1 MLMLFLH
8 ELLLRQILS
17 PCGFILVWF
26 KLRTAVNNFIP
37 ITIQFHVGGCWL
49 PVQPVEKCLHIYSV
63 TPRITISSQAWFIRR
78 FDKCAPSLWV
88 NNIPPKRKG
97 ERQNTVISLDAS
109 SQVDP
114 HPLVE
119 NLQLWL
125 FHQLQI
131 HLRQLLSSLYFSTWW
146 VRRNGTFYYMPSW
159 SSYNISISF
168 LLL

>member
-1 MLMLFLH
+1 MLILLSIRMLMLFLH

-63 TPRITISSQAWFIRR
+63 TPRITISSQAWFICR

-97 ERQNTVISLDAS
+97 EKTEHCDFIRRFLSGGSTPISWKPSALIIPPTTNSLTSTAL
-109 SQVDP
+109 Q
-114 HPLVE
+114 PL
-119 NLQLWL
+119 
-125 FHQLQI
+125 F
-131 HLRQLLSSLYFSTWW
+131 LYLVS
-146 VRRNGTFYYMPSW
+146 
-159 SSYNISISF
+159 
-168 LLL
+168 